1 MTRTHHPQP
10 ATRNPQPMTTYILRR
25 LVMLV
30 PVLLVVGVVVFA
42 LVHLT
47 PGDPAAVIL
56 GDRATAEDIARLR
69 DQLGLND
76 PLPVQFVRWF
86 GNVLRLDFGES
97 IFLGEPVTQALRDR
111 AEPTLLLTLY
121 ALSIQLVIGVP
132 AGVLSAVRNNSP
144 LDRALTV
151 VAISGSAIP
160 TFFLGILLI
169 LIFAVRL
176 RWLPSGGY
184 VPLAEDPVAHFKGML
199 LPAFALGFSAAGLL
213 ARLVRSSMLDVLR
226 EDYVRTAFAKGLPEQ
241 RVIVRHALRN
251 ALIPALTVIG
261 ISVGALLGGAVVTE
275 TVFTIPG
282 MGRLVVQSIARR
294 DYPIIQGAIITIAMS
309 YVLVNLIVDV
319 LYVYVDPR
327 VRLGSD

>member
-1 MTRTHHPQP
+1 MTS
-10 ATRNPQPMTTYILRR
+10 YILRR

-30 PVLLVVGVVVFA
+30 PVLIVVGVVVFG

-56 GDRATAEDIARLR
+56 GDRATPEDIARLR

-86 GNVLRLDFGES
+86 SNVLRLDFGES
-97 IFLGEPVTQALRDR
+97 IFLGEPVAQALLDR
-111 AEPTLLLTLY
+111 VQPTVLLTLY
-121 ALSIQLVIGVP
+121 ALSIQVLIGIP
-132 AGVLSAVRNNSP
+132 AGVLAAVRYNSP

-151 VAISGSAIP
+151 MAISGSAIP

-169 LIFAVRL
+169 LIFSVRL

-184 VPLAEDPVAHFKGML
+184 VPFGEDPAAHFRGML

-241 RVIVRHALRN
+241 LVIVRHALRN

-261 ISVGALLGGAVVTE
+261 ISIGALLGGAVVTE

-294 DYPIIQGAIITIAMS
+294 DYPVIQGAIIAIAMT
-309 YVLVNLIVDV
+309 YVLVNLVVDV
-319 LYVYVDPR
+319 LYVYIDPR
-327 VRLGSD
+327 VRLGGE

>member
-1 MTRTHHPQP
+1 MT
-10 ATRNPQPMTTYILRR
+10 AYILRR

-30 PVLLVVGVVVFA
+30 PVLIVVGVVVFG

-56 GDRATAEDIARLR
+56 GDRATPEDIARLR

-76 PLPVQFVRWF
+76 PLPVQFVHWF

-97 IFLGEPVTQALRDR
+97 IFLGEPVTQALLDR
-111 AEPTLLLTLY
+111 VQPTALLTLY
-121 ALSIQLVIGVP
+121 ALSIQVLIGIP
-132 AGVLSAVRNNSP
+132 AGVLAAVRYNSP
-144 LDRALTV
+144 VDRALTV
-151 VAISGSAIP
+151 MAISGSAIP

-169 LIFAVRL
+169 LVFAVRL

-184 VPLAEDPVAHFKGML
+184 VPFGEDPAAHFKGMV
-199 LPAFALGFSAAGLL
+199 LPSFALGFSAAGLL

-241 RVIVRHALRN
+241 LVIVRHALRN

-261 ISVGALLGGAVVTE
+261 ISIGALLGGAVVTE

-294 DYPIIQGAIITIAMS
+294 DYPVIQGAIIAIATT
-309 YVLVNLIVDV
+309 YVLVNLVVDV
-319 LYVYVDPR
+319 LYVYIDPR
-327 VRLGSD
+327 VRLGGE

>member
-1 MTRTHHPQP
+1 MT
-10 ATRNPQPMTTYILRR
+10 AYILRR

-30 PVLLVVGVVVFA
+30 PVLIVVGVVVFG

-56 GDRATAEDIARLR
+56 GDRATPEDIARLR
-69 DQLGLND
+69 TQLGLND

-86 GNVLRLDFGES
+86 GNMLRLDFGES
-97 IFLGEPVTQALRDR
+97 IFLGEPVTQALLNRVQ
-111 AEPTLLLTLY
+111 PTVLLTLY
-121 ALSIQLVIGVP
+121 ALAIQVLIGIP
-132 AGVLSAVRNNSP
+132 AGVLAAVRYNSP
-144 LDRALTV
+144 LDRVLTV
-151 VAISGSAIP
+151 VAISGSATP

-184 VPLAEDPVAHFKGML
+184 VPFGEDLAAHVKGML

-213 ARLVRSSMLDVLR
+213 ARMVRSSMLDVLR

-241 RVIVRHALRN
+241 LVIVRHALRN
-251 ALIPALTVIG
+251 ALIPALTVLG
-261 ISVGALLGGAVVTE
+261 ISIGALLGGAVVTE

-294 DYPIIQGAIITIAMS
+294 DYPVIQGAIVAIALT

-319 LYVYVDPR
+319 LYVYIDPR
-327 VRLGSD
+327 VRLGGE

>member
-1 MTRTHHPQP
+1 MT
-10 ATRNPQPMTTYILRR
+10 AYILRR

-30 PVLLVVGVVVFA
+30 PVLIVVGVVVFG

-56 GDRATAEDIARLR
+56 GDRATPEDIARLR

-86 GNVLRLDFGES
+86 SDVLRLDFGES
-97 IFLGEPVTQALRDR
+97 IFLGEPVTQALLDR
-111 AEPTLLLTLY
+111 VQPTVLLTLY
-121 ALSIQLVIGVP
+121 ALSIQVLIGIP
-132 AGVLSAVRNNSP
+132 AGVLAAVRYNSP

-151 VAISGSAIP
+151 MAISGSAIP

-169 LIFAVRL
+169 LIFSVRL

-184 VPLAEDPVAHFKGML
+184 VPFGEDLAAHFKGML

-241 RVIVRHALRN
+241 LVIVRHALRN

-261 ISVGALLGGAVVTE
+261 ISIGALLGGAVVTE

-294 DYPIIQGAIITIAMS
+294 DYPVIQGAIIAIAMT
-309 YVLVNLIVDV
+309 YVLVNLVVDV
-319 LYVYVDPR
+319 LYVYIDPR
-327 VRLGSD
+327 VRLGAE

>member
-1 MTRTHHPQP
+1 
-10 ATRNPQPMTTYILRR
+10 
-25 LVMLV
+25 
-30 PVLLVVGVVVFA
+30 VVVFG

-56 GDRATAEDIARLR
+56 GDRATPEDIARLR

-76 PLPVQFVRWF
+76 PLPVQFVHWF

-97 IFLGEPVTQALRDR
+97 IFLGEPVTQALLDR
-111 AEPTLLLTLY
+111 VQPTALLTLY
-121 ALSIQLVIGVP
+121 ALSIQVLIGIP
-132 AGVLSAVRNNSP
+132 AGVLAAVRYNSP
-144 LDRALTV
+144 VDRALTV
-151 VAISGSAIP
+151 MAISGSAIP

-184 VPLAEDPVAHFKGML
+184 VPFGEDPVAHVKGML
-199 LPAFALGFSAAGLL
+199 MPAFALGFSAAGLL

-241 RVIVRHALRN
+241 LVIVRHALRN

-261 ISVGALLGGAVVTE
+261 ISLGALLGGAVVTE

-294 DYPIIQGAIITIAMS
+294 DYPVIQGAIIAIAMT
-309 YVLVNLIVDV
+309 YVLVNLVVDV

-327 VRLGSD
+327 VRIGGE

>member
-1 MTRTHHPQP
+1 MI
-10 ATRNPQPMTTYILRR
+10 AYILRR

-30 PVLLVVGVVVFA
+30 PVLIVVGVVVFG

-47 PGDPAAVIL
+47 PGDPAAVML
-56 GDRATAEDIARLR
+56 GDRATPEDIAQLR

-86 GNVLRLDFGES
+86 SNVLRLDFGES
-97 IFLGEPVTQALRDR
+97 IFLGEPVTQALLDR
-111 AEPTLLLTLY
+111 VQPTVLLTLY
-121 ALSIQLVIGVP
+121 AFSFQVLIGIP
-132 AGVLSAVRNNSP
+132 AGVLAAVRYNSP
-144 LDRALTV
+144 LDRVLTV
-151 VAISGSAIP
+151 MAISGSAIP

-169 LIFAVRL
+169 LIFSVRL

-184 VPLAEDPVAHFKGML
+184 VPFGEDPAAHFKGML

-241 RVIVRHALRN
+241 LVIVRHALRN

-261 ISVGALLGGAVVTE
+261 LSIGALLGGAVVTE

-294 DYPIIQGAIITIAMS
+294 DYPVIQGAIIAIAMT

-319 LYVYVDPR
+319 LYVYIDPR
-327 VRLGSD
+327 VRLGGD